1 MAKKKSR
8 ARNPKML
15 ISLIAGAIVL
25 IVGALDYFGI
35 ISLTEKQAEISVN
48 PACADANDTVNFIDV
63 GQGNC
68 TLVKSG
74 DSAMLIDA
82 GEVDK
87 GKDVVS
93 YLKALRIRRLDY
105 IIISHQHTDH
115 MGGVIEVINSDI
127 EVGKIIMPKIP
138 EKLTPTSYT
147 YTKLLNEIKNEG
159 LSVRAARDEEFY
171 IGSIKVNTY
180 AMEGDYS
187 NLNNYS
193 VVTKFTANAG
203 SFIIMGDLE
212 KTAEK
217 ELLNKNFDFAADVIL
232 VGHHGSSSSSSDSL
246 LKRVN
251 PSCAVISVGTGNKY
265 GHPNDSAIKRI
276 KNYTDKIYRTDLN
289 GNIVFDCDNKE
300 LRLSIDK
307 DD

>member
-1 MAKKKSR
+1 MAKKKSSVK
-8 ARNPKML
+8 NQKML
-15 ISLIAGAIVL
+15 LAVIAAVVVF

-35 ISLTEKQAEISVN
+35 ISLTEKQAEISVD
-48 PACADANDTVNFIDV
+48 PASSDANVTVNFIDV

-82 GEVDK
+82 GETDK

-93 YLKALRIRRLDY
+93 YLNALGVKKLDY
-105 IIISHQHTDH
+105 IIVSHQHSDH
-115 MGGVIEVINSDI
+115 MGGMIEVLNSDI

-147 YTKLLNEIKNEG
+147 YTNLLTAIKEKG
-159 LSVRAARDEEFY
+159 LTVRAARDEELSV
-171 IGSIKVNTY
+171 GAVTVNTF

-187 NLNNYS
+187 DLNNYS
-193 VVTKFTANAG
+193 VVTKITTKAG

-212 KTAEK
+212 TTAEK
-217 ELLNKNFDFAADVIL
+217 ELLNKNADLSADVIL
-232 VGHHGSSSSSSDSL
+232 IGHHGSSSSSGDKL
-246 LKRVN
+246 LSSVD
-251 PSCAVISVGTGNKY
+251 PTCAVISVGANNKY
-265 GHPNDSAIKRI
+265 GHPNDSTIERI

-289 GNIVFDCDNKE
+289 GNIVFDCDNE
-300 LRLSIDK
+300 NLSLSVDK
-307 DD
+307 GE